1 MKDGWS
7 KVEWTGIK
15 RASLTSRGCSFQTAY
30 TRGILKQKHSEGR
43 GCSSMVKHLLWHKTG
58 EICFVGEGFCLQL
71 RVSSCLS
78 YVWAICTRCV
88 WSHEV
93 GDVGRKCIGMY
104 ACPLGCRQ
112 EVWRQE
118 ISQDVCLLLT
128 GHGTRYWG
136 MWLVGFTFFRP
147 WQTWPVVI
155 FWEPRD
161 GSGWSTSCLANI

>member
-1 MKDGWS
+1 M
-7 KVEWTGIK
+7 EWTGIK

-43 GCSSMVKHLLWHKTG
+43 GCISMVKHLLWHQKRKNMFCRWG
-58 EICFVGEGFCLQL
+58 VLFAAKSEFLFVL
-71 RVSSCLS
+71 CLS
-78 YVWAICTRCV
+78 HLHQMRLIA
-88 WSHEV
+88 WSGRH
-93 GDVGRKCIGMY
+93 VGRKCIGMY

>member
-1 MKDGWS
+1 M
-7 KVEWTGIK
+7 EWTGIK

-30 TRGILKQKHSEGR
+30 TRDILKQKHSEGR
-43 GCSSMVKHLLWHKTG
+43 GRSSMVKHLLWHQNRKNMFCRLG
-58 EICFVGEGFCLQL
+58 VLFAAKSEFLFVL
-71 RVSSCLS
+71 CLS
-78 YVWAICTRCV
+78 HLHQMRLIA
-88 WSHEV
+88 WSGRH
-93 GDVGRKCIGMY
+93 VGRKCIGMY
-104 ACPLGCRQ
+104 DCPLGCRQ

-118 ISQDVCLLLT
+118 ISQDVCLFLT

-161 GSGWSTSCLANI
+161 GSGWNTSCLANI